1 MKRTRENLLFNV
13 FAIIITSAFAL
24 MCVLPMLYT
33 LSGSFTKEQALY
45 GGLKLIPA
53 EFSLDAYRM
62 VLKEPGEML
71 NAYGVTILV
80 VCVGT
85 AASLIITTMTAYVL
99 YRKDFKYRNVFSFFF
114 FFTTLFSGGLVPSY
128 ILITKM
134 GLKNTLAVLLLN
146 NLFSVF
152 NMIVT
157 RSYFTGNIPS
167 VLVESAKIDGADDFR
182 IYWRIVMPAA
192 KPILATI
199 GLLVA
204 LAYWNEWYNAMLYIT
219 DKKLYPLQYYL
230 YNIFNSAQLK
240 NAMAEAGAGAS
251 TQMPKEGYKLA
262 MTIFTTGPIVL
273 LYPFVQKYFVAGMTI
288 GAVKG

>member
-1 MKRTRENLLFNV
+1 MKRTRENILFNI

-33 LSGSFTKEQALY
+33 LAGSFTKEQALY
-45 GGLKLIPA
+45 RGLKLIPA
-53 EFSLDAYRM
+53 EFSLDAYKM

-71 NAYGVTILV
+71 NAYGITILV
-80 VCVGT
+80 VCIGT

-134 GLKNTLAVLLLN
+134 GLKNTIAVLLLN

-219 DKKLYPLQYYL
+219 EKRLYPLQYYL

-240 NAMAEAGAGAS
+240 SAMAEAGAGTAG
-251 TQMPKEGYKLA
+251 QMPKEGYKLA